1 MSIGVSYLVL
11 TFQERYIKIKR
22 FLKYLL
28 IPVNARVTQ
37 SIWFKIKRDGTGL
50 NSWENFYGIIVF
62 CVNH

>member
-1 MSIGVSYLVL
+1 MSIGVFYLVL
-11 TFQERYIKIKR
+11 AFQERYIKIKR

-28 IPVNARVTQ
+28 IPLNVRVTQ
-37 SIWFKIKRDGTGL
+37 SIWFKNKDGTGL